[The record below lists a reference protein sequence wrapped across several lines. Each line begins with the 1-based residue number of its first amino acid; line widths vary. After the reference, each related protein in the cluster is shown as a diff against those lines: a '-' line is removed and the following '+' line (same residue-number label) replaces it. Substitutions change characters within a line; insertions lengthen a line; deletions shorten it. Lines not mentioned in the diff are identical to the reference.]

1 MLHRKPV
8 VVAVGAALAAAAF
21 AFAPA
26 AKAGSHVGF
35 NVSIGGPG
43 YAVSVGNAP
52 YYGGYRHG
60 YRGHRYYRPAPVYVA
75 PPVVYRPAPVYYA
88 PAPVYYPAP
97 APVYGGPVYYRY

>member
-1 MLHRKPV
+1 MRHRKPV

-26 AKAGSHVGF
+26 AKAGQVAF

-75 PPVVYRPAPVYYA
+75 PPVIYRPAPVYYA

>member
-8 VVAVGAALAAAAF
+8 VVALGAALAAAAF

-26 AKAGSHVGF
+26 ANAEQVGF

-60 YRGHRYYRPAPVYVA
+60 YHGHRYYRPAPVYVA
-75 PPVVYRPAPVYYA
+75 PRIVYRPAPVYVA